1 MLNDIFP
8 MASVSIGK
16 NDHHDALFARKCE
29 NRRKTRRCQSCSA
42 WTRSK
47 RPCPLLSSRT
57 LWARGHFWTQNRF
70 WARNHLFGKSTFRC
84 EGIFVR
90 RIAFG
95 CEGIFGR
102 RIAFGRKGSFGRR
115 VAFGCKAAL
124 DAGHLQMQSCLQM
137 KVPPSGASAPSDAK
151 QFWAPIL
158 FHCRRHHPFAS
169 VILAAIIIVPL

>member
-1 MLNDIFP
+1 MTTTMPFLRANAKTDERQGKANRATP
-8 MASVSIGK
+8 RRAASDSVR
-16 NDHHDALFARKCE
+16 F
-29 NRRKTRRCQSCSA
+29 
-42 WTRSK
+42 WTRG
-47 RPCPLLSSRT
+47 RF
-57 LWARGHFWTQNRF
+57 WAQNRF
-70 WARNHLFGKSTFRC
+70 WARNHLFGKSTFR
-84 EGIFVR
+84 
-90 RIAFG
+90 

>member
-70 WARNHLFGKSTFRC
+70 WVRNHLFGKSTFRC
-84 EGIFVR
+84 EGIFV
-90 RIAFG
+90 
-95 CEGIFGR
+95 R

-169 VILAAIIIVPL
+169 VILAASIIIPL

>member
-1 MLNDIFP
+1 MTTTMPFLRANVRIVERQGGIIRAAP
-8 MASVSIGK
+8 RHAASDSVR
-16 NDHHDALFARKCE
+16 F
-29 NRRKTRRCQSCSA
+29 
-42 WTRSK
+42 WTRG
-47 RPCPLLSSRT
+47 RF
-57 LWARGHFWTQNRF
+57 WAQNRF